1 MLVNIGLSDLYT
13 GEILESD
20 GKRYY
25 VLLLMPK
32 VRGKV
37 NHMNENGEYRGT
49 VRLFDVD
56 TGEYTKSINTIT
68 SELTVSEKQ
77 MTEEEKEA
85 FLVKLKLLQSI
96 SKDVF
101 TYVNAKFEDV
111 KNIFHIKEGEKILI
125 SN

>member
-37 NHMNENGEYRGT
+37 NHMSENGEYRGT

-56 TGEYTKSINTIT
+56 IDVTQNKAQS
-68 SELTVSEKQ
+68 
-77 MTEEEKEA
+77 
-85 FLVKLKLLQSI
+85 LVNYSFRATRNGK
-96 SKDVF
+96 
-101 TYVNAKFEDV
+101 TM
-111 KNIFHIKEGEKILI
+111 LI
-125 SN
+125 GKR

>member
-37 NHMNENGEYRGT
+37 NHMSENGEYRGT

-56 TGEYTKSINTIT
+56 TGEYTKNISINT

-77 MTEEEKEA
+77 MTEEEKEE
-85 FLVKLKLLQSI
+85 I
-96 SKDVF
+96 
-101 TYVNAKFEDV
+101 
-111 KNIFHIKEGEKILI
+111 
-125 SN
+125 